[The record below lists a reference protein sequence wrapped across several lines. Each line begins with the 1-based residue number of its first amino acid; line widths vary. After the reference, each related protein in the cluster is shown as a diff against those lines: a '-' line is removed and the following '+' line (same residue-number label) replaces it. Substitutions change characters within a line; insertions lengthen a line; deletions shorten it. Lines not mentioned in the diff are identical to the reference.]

1 MLLIV
6 TNKSDLACDF
16 LIVRLNE
23 RGIPFLRLNTE
34 DLGKAF
40 HIDLFLSGK
49 RVYYELRLSGGR
61 VVKATDISAVYF
73 RQPVSPDASSD
84 TLEEDRAFVRREL
97 QELMRSLWRLIE
109 PEIWLNHPK
118 NLWLASNKVEQLKVA
133 RSLGFTIPDTCVSAC
148 ESTVREFAQTRG
160 QLVGKAV
167 KHGFFHQDNQVR
179 VAPTQRLAPDFAT
192 RLREYAHAPMI
203 LQDEIQKDYDIR
215 ATVVGDSVFAAAIYS
230 QEHLQTEVDWRVWD
244 FEHLDLRHEVIELP
258 SHIELL
264 CRRITAYF
272 GLRYSAIDLVRD
284 RHGEHYFLE
293 MNPNGQWA
301 WIEQTTGHPIRDA
314 LIDSLGV
321 RCAS

>member
-16 LIVRLNE
+16 LIIRLNE

-34 DLGKAF
+34 DFGKAF

-49 RVYYELRLSGGR
+49 SVYYEIQLSNGR
-61 VVKATDISAVYF
+61 VMKATDISAVYF
-73 RQPVSPDASSD
+73 RQPVSPYASSD

-109 PEIWLNHPK
+109 PDIWLNHPK
-118 NLWLASNKVEQLKVA
+118 HLWLASNKVEQLKVA

-148 ESTVREFAQTRG
+148 ESTVREFAQARG
-160 QLVGKAV
+160 QLIGKAV
-167 KHGFFHQDNQVR
+167 KHGFYRQGNRVR
-179 VAPTQRLAPDFAT
+179 VAPTQRLAPDFEA
-192 RLREYAHAPMI
+192 RVREYAHAPMI
-203 LQDEIQKDYDIR
+203 IQDEIQKDYDIR
-215 ATVVGDSVFAAAIYS
+215 ATVIGDRVFAAAIHS
-230 QEHLQTEVDWRVWD
+230 QEHRQTEVDWRVWD
-244 FEHLDLRHEVIELP
+244 FEHLDLRHAVIELP

-284 RHGEHYFLE
+284 RQGEHYFLE

-314 LIDSLGV
+314 LIDCLGV